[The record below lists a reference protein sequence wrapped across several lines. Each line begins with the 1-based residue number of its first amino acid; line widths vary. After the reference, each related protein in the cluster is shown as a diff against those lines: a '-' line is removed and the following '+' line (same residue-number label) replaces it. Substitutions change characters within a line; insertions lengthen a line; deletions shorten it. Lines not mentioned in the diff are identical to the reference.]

1 MPIDFNNRDALGRL
15 NDLCI
20 YPTGWGS
27 RVIDTLT
34 AAFGNDNPFNSAALA
49 DTGNAAGQV
58 PVLDSAGV
66 QERHLRPATA
76 ATAGVVRI
84 SPTTT
89 TRTASGG
96 FPLVMFAATALTA
109 LRAADPN
116 QNLFGRAT
124 INRGTSSRL
133 PGTITLQTNAG
144 FVLMVGGNG
153 NTSMQISGSTFM
165 NVAAPDITVGNSS
178 AALAD
183 GAKRGD
189 AIRPLTATELGG
201 VFRFGL
207 YLTGF
212 GQGRNFV
219 GGNLISDFTGQN
231 SDLVIAFKEETP
243 SGMTLRLAGGEGGGA
258 VPNNSYFIQIP
269 AQ

>member
-1 MPIDFNNRDALGRL
+1 MAIDFNNQDAIGRL
-15 NDLCI
+15 NDLFNN
-20 YPTGWGS
+20 PTGWGS

-34 AAFGNDNPFNSAALA
+34 AAFGASNPFNSAALA
-49 DTGNAAGQV
+49 DTGDSEGQV

-66 QERHLRPATA
+66 QERHLKPATVA
-76 ATAGVVRI
+76 LGGAVRI

-89 TRTASGG
+89 NRNAAGG
-96 FPLVMFAATALTA
+96 FPLVMFAVQALTT

-116 QNLFGRAT
+116 QNLFGIPR
-124 INRGTSSRL
+124 INRGTQASYD
-133 PGTITLQTNAG
+133 TTLQTNAG
-144 FVLMVGGNG
+144 FVLLVGANDG
-153 NTSMQISGSTFM
+153 NTPMRISGATFM
-165 NVAAPDITVGNSS
+165 NVVAPDITVGNAS

-189 AIRPLTATELGG
+189 DIRPLTTTELGG

-207 YLTGF
+207 YLPGF
-212 GQGRNFV
+212 GQLRTSGLLFGSEARNA
-219 GGNLISDFTGQN
+219 SDFAGQS

-243 SGMTLRLAGGEGGGA
+243 REWRLNRVGGEGDNRA
-258 VPNNSYFIQIP
+258 YFIQIP

>member
-1 MPIDFNNRDALGRL
+1 MAIDFNNQDAIGRL
-15 NDLCI
+15 NDLFNN
-20 YPTGWGS
+20 PTGWGS

-34 AAFGNDNPFNSAALA
+34 AAFGESNPFNSAALA
-49 DTGNAAGQV
+49 DTGNAEGQV

-66 QERHLRPATA
+66 QERHIKPATVA
-76 ATAGVVRI
+76 LGGAVRI

-89 TRTASGG
+89 TRNASGG
-96 FPLVMFAATALTA
+96 FPLIMFAATALTA

-116 QNLFGRAT
+116 QNLFGSAR
-124 INRGTSSRL
+124 INRGTQGSYDA
-133 PGTITLQTNAG
+133 TLQTNAG
-144 FVLMVGGNG
+144 FVLLVGSNG

-178 AALAD
+178 AAPAD

-189 AIRPLTATELGG
+189 DIRPLTATELVG

-219 GGNLISDFTGQN
+219 GSNLISDFTGQN

-243 SGMTLRLAGGEGGGA
+243 SGMTLRIAGGMGGGA
-258 VPNNSYFIQIP
+258 APNDSYFIQIP